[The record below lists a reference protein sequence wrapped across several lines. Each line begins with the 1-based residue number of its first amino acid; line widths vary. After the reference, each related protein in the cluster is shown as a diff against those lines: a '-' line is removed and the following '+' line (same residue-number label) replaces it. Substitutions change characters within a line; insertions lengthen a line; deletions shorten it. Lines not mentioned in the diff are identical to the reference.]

1 MKQLPD
7 PSPRSRNTPRLSP
20 IEQLHAD
27 KRRIEAQCREQEKKL
42 GEDFAYMRKHAPS
55 LLLSGI
61 SSRLFPADSSGR
73 KAGDDSRNAAFTAS
87 DYLAIAKSLLPVAW
101 NIIRPML
108 VTWGIHK
115 AKSLVGEWFS
125 DKKRDAR
132 RD

>member
-7 PSPRSRNTPRLSP
+7 PSPQSRNKPRLSP

-42 GEDFAYMRKHAPS
+42 GEDFAGMWKHAPS

-61 SSRLFPADSSGR
+61 SSMLFPADNFGR

-87 DYLAIAKSLLPVAW
+87 DYLAVTKSLLPVAW

-108 VTWGIHK
+108 VTWAIHK
-115 AKSLVGEWFS
+115 AKSLVCEWFY
-125 DKKRDAR
+125 DKKRGAR
-132 RD
+132 RN